1 MGMFTPQDHVVFDD
15 TVSTVG
21 YISKGTYPGNWK
33 SLVDEHSDIAMQE
46 NFTIAK

>member
-1 MGMFTPQDHVVFDD
+1 MVFDD

-21 YISKGTYPGNWK
+21 YISKGTVPENWK
-33 SLVDEHSDIAMQE
+33 ILVDEHSDIAMQE